1 MPLYAVSY
9 DLHNKRDYQ
18 PIWDGLREVGGK
30 KLLESLWLIDV
41 DDEAADV
48 KDWMKMLLDGD
59 DSVAVV
65 ELQSSADWATY
76 KAQQDGN
83 EWLETNL

>member
-18 PIWDGLREVGGK
+18 PVWDGLREVGGK

-83 EWLETNL
+83 EWLEANL

>member
-18 PIWDGLREVGGK
+18 PIWDGLKEVGGR
-30 KLLESLWLIDV
+30 KLLETLWLIDV
-41 DDEAADV
+41 DDGASAV
-48 KDWMKMLLDGD
+48 KDWVKMLIDAG

-65 ELQSSADWATY
+65 ELQSEADWATY
-76 KAQQDGN
+76 KALPGGN
-83 EWLETNL
+83 EWLHANL